1 MNSVTI
7 VLAIIIIVLV
17 YILYIYMTSVVSPLQ
32 KAASLNKTIPE
43 ITKFEGPS
51 NTRYGYSIWVYVN
64 SWSNNSKKTIFSRKD
79 PTNTYIKLYLDS
91 LSPTLKIDLA
101 LTSNATNKLDTDTM
115 IITKNFP
122 VQKWVCIAISVD
134 NQFMDAYLDG
144 KLVKSQRFYKQVS
157 NISRFPVTH
166 PDSTSAPIY
175 LGNIPFTPFDAYIS
189 EFKRWTVPID
199 PDSAWKNYLD
209 GNGTNALSKAFSSY
223 GVDVSILKNN
233 VEQASFSF

>member
-1 MNSVTI
+1 MNSVTL

-17 YILYIYMTSVVSPLQ
+17 YILYVYMTSVVSPLQ
-32 KAASLNKTIPE
+32 KAASLNTAVPG

-64 SWSNNSKKTIFSRKD
+64 SWSNNSAKTIFSRKSG
-79 PTNTYIKLYLDS
+79 TKEYIKLYLDS
-91 LSPTLKIDLA
+91 VSPTLKVNLA
-101 LTSNATNKLDTDTM
+101 LNNSDSDTM
-115 IITKNFP
+115 IVTKNFP
-122 VQKWVCIAISVD
+122 LQKWVSIAVSVD
-134 NQFMDAYLDG
+134 NQFMDVYLDG
-144 KLVKSQRFYKQVS
+144 KLVKSQRFYKQVGWRS
-157 NISRFPVTH
+157 KFPET
-166 PDSTSAPIY
+166 PPNSTTAPIY
-175 LGNIPFTPFDAYIS
+175 LGNNPFTPFDAYIS

-209 GNGTNALSKAFSSY
+209 GNGTSALSKAFSSY